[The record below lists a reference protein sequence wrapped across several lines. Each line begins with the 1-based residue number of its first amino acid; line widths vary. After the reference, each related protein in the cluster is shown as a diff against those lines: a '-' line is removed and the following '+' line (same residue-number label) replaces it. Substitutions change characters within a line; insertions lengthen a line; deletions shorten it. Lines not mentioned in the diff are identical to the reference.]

1 MFSKIKSKFQCW
13 LCGNSQCKLKC
24 CSGCKKLVC
33 TDCKT
38 CVFVGGGNTC
48 LKCLSK
54 KYQK

>member
-1 MFSKIKSKFQCW
+1 MFSQIKTKFQCW
-13 LCGNSQCKLKC
+13 LCGNSHGKLKA

-33 TDCKT
+33 AECKP
-38 CVFVGGGNTC
+38 CVFVSGGSKC